1 MDGWRLVLYFQ
12 ASVGINIESNRI
24 SLVYLK
30 RSLKGLSLAAHA
42 LYPLEREDP
51 EGKTAET
58 RKLVNEFLRE
68 HRIPSADIFLGIHRD
83 LTILRYIELPLA
95 VKENLRGTLRYEME
109 KYIPLPA
116 GEIYFDCQIIAED
129 KEANKLK
136 VLLIAV
142 RKEFIDP
149 YLDRENPLDAGIS
162 GIEINSTAWVNYF
175 SYKPN
180 APNAE
185 TYAILCLGDEHLELS
200 LVKKRLLNYSRHVKM
215 DNKGGGLQCLVLKE
229 LELLRKTLGP
239 EQGRLE
245 VVLCGPGAGSVAELL
260 REREDIGLRLPE
272 LSGTGIPS
280 ELLAPAYG
288 LALKGIQQ
296 APMDINLL
304 PVGLRKKV
312 SKIGYYTMFVLAGLF
327 ILSVLSWGGSN
338 ILHQER
344 VSDKL
349 AGELKQLG
357 TDVANINKTQAR
369 LKELENKIDA
379 INTLRQRHVPVLG
392 VLLDLTKEIPEG
404 AWLDR
409 IAITDKGGEI
419 EGYADSASALIPL
432 LAASPLLKDVAF
444 LAPITKGKD
453 GKERFRIGFKVR

>member
-1 MDGWRLVLYFQ
+1 MYFQ
-12 ASVGINIESNRI
+12 ASVGVNIESNRV

-30 RSLKGLSLAAHA
+30 RSLKGLCLAAHA
-42 LYPLEREDP
+42 LYPFEKEDSG
-51 EGKTAET
+51 EKTAEI

-68 HRIPSADIFLGIHRD
+68 HRIPSADIFLGIQRD

-95 VKENLRGTLRYEME
+95 VKENLKRTLSYEME
-109 KYIPLPA
+109 KYVPLPVSD
-116 GEIYFDCQIIAED
+116 IYFDCQIIEED

-136 VLLIAV
+136 VLLIGV
-142 RKEFIDP
+142 KKECIDP
-149 YLDRENPLDAGIS
+149 YLDRENPLGAGIS
-162 GIEINSTAWVNYF
+162 GIEINSTALVNYF

-180 APNAE
+180 TPNAD
-185 TYAILCLGDEHLELS
+185 TYAIVCLGSEHLELS
-200 LVKKRLLNYSRHVKM
+200 LVKKRLLNYSRHVKI
-215 DNKGGGLQCLVLKE
+215 DPKADGLRGLVLEE
-229 LELLRKTLGP
+229 LELLRNTLGP

-245 VVLCGPGAGSVAELL
+245 VVLCGPDAGVVVEML
-260 REREDIGLRLPE
+260 REREDIVRRPLQ

-280 ELLAPAYG
+280 DLLAPAYG
-288 LALKGIQQ
+288 LALKGIQK

-304 PVGLRKKV
+304 PAGHRKKV
-312 SKIGYYTMFVLAGLF
+312 SKTGYYTMFVLAGLF
-327 ILSVLSWGGSN
+327 ILSILAWGGGN
-338 ILHQER
+338 ILHQKR

-349 AGELKQLG
+349 DSEIKQLG
-357 TDVANINKTQAR
+357 TEVAGINRTQAR
-369 LKELENKIDA
+369 LKELENKVDA

-409 IAITDKGGEI
+409 IAITDKGGDI

-444 LAPITKGKD
+444 LSPITKGKD